1 MKKAAPKKKTA
12 AKVETPAP
20 IVEQPADTSRADSKL
35 AARIDQ
41 LGGQVESIRA
51 HYADAST
58 DARYAAAV
66 RLRSIASILNDL
78 TGDFTWGK

>member
-1 MKKAAPKKKTA
+1 MATKKAATKKKA
-12 AKVETPAP
+12 IIVETVPAVH
-20 IVEQPADTSRADSKL
+20 VEPADTSRADGKL

-41 LGGQVESIRA
+41 LGGQVQSIRA

-66 RLRSIASILNDL
+66 RIRSIATILNDL
-78 TGDFTWGK
+78 TREE

>member
-1 MKKAAPKKKTA
+1 MKKAVPKKKAA

-20 IVEQPADTSRADSKL
+20 IVETADTSRTDSKL
-35 AARIDQ
+35 AMRIDQ

-58 DARYAAAV
+58 DARFAAAV

-78 TGDFTWGK
+78 IKGE